1 MSTQSKALVQFDVK
15 KKKKRKKEN
24 EKTEGAFSLGAKLPA
39 CDKAAHD
46 KHLTER
52 TLSIFPEQLI

>member
-15 KKKKRKKEN
+15 KKKRKKEN
-24 EKTEGAFSLGAKLPA
+24 EKTKGAFSLGAKLPA